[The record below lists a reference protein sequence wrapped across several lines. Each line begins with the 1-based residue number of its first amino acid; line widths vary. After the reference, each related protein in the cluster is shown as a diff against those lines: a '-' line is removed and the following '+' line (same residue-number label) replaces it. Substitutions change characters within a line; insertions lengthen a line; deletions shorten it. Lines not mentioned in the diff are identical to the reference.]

1 MHTHEVLDALHDV
14 MATLVNAETGQRGY
28 IITGEAAY
36 MEPYRA
42 AAGALE
48 GHLDRLQQLTADN
61 PTQQRRLAAL
71 KETSGTRITTLA
83 EGIAARDQGG
93 PEAGRQFV
101 LQGKG
106 KQQMEAN
113 RVLIAEM
120 NKTESDLLGV
130 REAESRTS
138 YRTALGTVLVTTLL
152 GLGLVATA
160 YGLSAREAGTRRRSA
175 ESLRRANDELEAR
188 VEERTAD
195 LASAVESGPTIRA
208 KTAKWSPNVRLPF
221 AITASVLKKFTSIA
235 FSSFSSDCTAGRN
248 MKARAWG
255 WRSVEKSWSV
265 TAARSPREASRSRA
279 RRF

>member
-1 MHTHEVLDALHDV
+1 MNSSVSKGATLGFILAIAVLLASGWLSYRNIQRISRHEALVVHTHEALDALHDV

-42 AAGALE
+42 AAGALK

-71 KETSGTRITTLA
+71 KETSGRRITTLA

-138 YRTALGTVLVTTLL
+138 CRTALGTVLVTTLL

-195 LASAVESGPTIRA
+195 LASAVESLRR
-208 KTAKWSPNVRLPF
+208 SNRELEQF
-221 AITASVLKKFTSIA
+221 ASV
-235 FSSFSSDCTAGRN
+235 
-248 MKARAWG
+248 
-255 WRSVEKSWSV
+255 
-265 TAARSPREASRSRA
+265 ASHDLQEPLRKI
-279 RRF
+279 